1 MDNRATAED
10 DDFIDDLLDD
20 SMELRESQTLT
31 HTSNTKAKPS
41 MTKGN

>member
-10 DDFIDDLLDD
+10 DDFMDDLLDD

-31 HTSNTKAKPS
+31 
-41 MTKGN
+41 